1 MQEEVEVAQLGI
13 VENLMEK
20 NLDEKA
26 MMSKQNYLK
35 QQL

>member
-1 MQEEVEVAQLGI
+1 VEVAQLEI

-20 NLDEKA
+20 NLDEKV